1 MPLLTAQEP
10 QSAPSMRIIHP
21 CSVPAEVGSLP
32 DSVSCPV
39 RNNPVRYRIL
49 VWTSSLRCDSLL
61 VRFTCRD
68 LLLPTL
74 PWFPSSPRTFSLGSS
89 TSPELEPAQRDLHQT
104 PRYRE
109 LRFFFHILF
118 LPFSAA
124 ASQCFFSIKGPW
136 LLGSQPRASQKL
148 SSVLAGLSWHGRNGA
163 ERHLSATHHHH
174 HHHHSLRHS
183 SLAVKSLKSDL

>member
-124 ASQCFFSIKGPW
+124 ASQCFFFHQRS
-136 LLGSQPRASQKL
+136 
-148 SSVLAGLSWHGRNGA
+148 LAARI
-163 ERHLSATHHHH
+163 SATGEPKAKLCFGR
-174 HHHHSLRHS
+174 SLVARPQWRRAPLVRHTPSPS
-183 SLAVKSLKSDL
+183 SPSLPETLFPSSEVAKV